1 MARTRRVKLKGTA
14 WYHLITRVTN
24 QDFLLES
31 AEVKTRF
38 LDFLRRTL
46 DFSGVELGTYAI
58 MDNHI
63 HLFVRVLEAREL
75 DDAEI
80 LRRIS
85 VLNGKERADKVQRSW
100 DRWQKT
106 GRKAIY
112 EADRARFVRR
122 MYDLSAFMKTLKELF
137 TMWYNRTYQHVGTLW
152 TDRFKSLLVEDGDHA
167 TRLRVYIEKNP
178 VRAGIVQDAADY
190 AWNGVGA
197 SRRGDLLAQHG
208 QELLDSEQEKGDRP
222 PVDAGQ
228 EVTGKECG
236 DRPPVDTGV
245 GVPGRRV
252 VAFSNGKVLGS
263 HAFVTKV
270 VREMGFFSRRT
281 HAWPLEEEEF
291 KNKVFAALGYKQ
303 DAIERIDAA

>member
-1 MARTRRVKLKGTA
+1 MARTRRVKLKSTA

-24 QDFLLES
+24 QDFLLEPV
-31 AEVKTRF
+31 EVKTRF

-106 GRKAIY
+106 GRKALY

-152 TDRFKSLLVEDGDHA
+152 TDRFKSLLVEDGEHA

-190 AWNGVGA
+190 AWNGLGA

-208 QELLDSEQEKGDRP
+208 QEILDGEQED
-222 PVDAGQ
+222 
-228 EVTGKECG
+228 G
-236 DRPPVDTGV
+236 DRPPVDTALE
-245 GVPGRRV
+245 VPRRRV

-263 HAFVTKV
+263 HAFVTRV
-270 VREMGFFSRRT
+270 VREMGFFSRRA